1 MMDAYKISLRSAD
14 ELAHALERIGSDK
27 RSLPFFE
34 NRRDLIT
41 LMIQSA
47 DVRAANIIKQEMLSV
62 GGDAA
67 VHAHAVDCGVKES
80 AVMLFGTKQQILG
93 VAEKINTMKWW
104 GFPKICADIKTALA
118 GPAKRSRAGLPC
130 GASLS
135 FGARTLIMGI
145 VNLTDDSFFAASR
158 TGGNA
163 DTALKMAA
171 ELASGGADIID
182 LGAESTRPGSAR
194 VTEDEEK
201 KRISEAVRLVR
212 RELPQTPISIDT
224 TRASVA
230 RAALEEGAD
239 IINDISGLTY
249 DSEIAKV
256 SAEYG
261 AMLVLMHMRGTP
273 ETMNAMCQYSD
284 ILFEINQF
292 FEKQISAAES
302 LGLDRS
308 RIILDPGLG
317 FAKNYEQ
324 NLYVLRHVE
333 AFRSFGLP
341 LLIGASRKSFIGR
354 ASHADSPSQRLE
366 GTLAV
371 TSLCAWLGVDIVRV
385 HDAAANK
392 KAADTIAAVKEAY
405 YV

>member
-1 MMDAYKISLRSAD
+1 MTDAYRISLRSAE
-14 ELAHALERIGSDK
+14 ELAHTLDRVGSDK

-41 LMIQSA
+41 LMIPSA

-67 VHAHAVDCGVKES
+67 VHAHAVDCGVKDS
-80 AVMLFGTKQQILG
+80 AVLLFGTKQQILG

-104 GFPKICADIKTALA
+104 GFPKICSDIKTALA
-118 GPAKRSRAGLPC
+118 EPAKRSHSVLPC
-130 GASLS
+130 GSSLD
-135 FGARTLIMGI
+135 FGGRMLIMGI

-158 TGGNA
+158 TGGSA

-171 ELASGGADIID
+171 ELASGGADIVD
-182 LGAESTRPGSAR
+182 LGAESTRPGSSR
-194 VTEDEEK
+194 VSEDEEK
-201 KRISEAVRLVR
+201 KRVAQAVRLIR
-212 RELPQTPISIDT
+212 REMPQIPISIDT
-224 TRASVA
+224 TRSSVA

-239 IINDISGLTY
+239 IINDISGLTF
-249 DSEIAKV
+249 DTDVAKA
-256 SAEYG
+256 SAEYS

-273 ETMNAMCQYSD
+273 ETMNGLCQYSD
-284 ILFEINQF
+284 ILFEINGF
-292 FEKQISAAES
+292 FEKQIAVAAS

-324 NLYVLRHVE
+324 NLYVLRHIE

-354 ASHADSPSQRLE
+354 ASHADNPSQRLE

-371 TSLCAWLGVDIVRV
+371 TSLCAWLGADIVRV
-385 HDAAANK
+385 HDAAANR